1 MAVWRYTAPRYAPNG
16 LHLFAVPEAVGGHQ
30 GPRADLFAEFQALPA
45 LVSGNAET
53 PGGEPPAKPA
63 FVKTEPWTVGP
74 ATIDT

>member
-1 MAVWRYTAPRYAPNG
+1 VAVWRYSAPRYAPNR

-30 GPRADLFAEFQALPA
+30 GRRADFFAEFQALPA
-45 LVSGNAET
+45 LVSGKAE
-53 PGGEPPAKPA
+53 PREEKPPAKPA